1 MVLFVLQW
9 NARSLIADGQE
20 FKKYIDNL
28 GDKPNVMCIQETWL
42 KPQLDFILKGYTAVR
57 RDREPGRGGGV
68 ATFIQIGVRYK
79 LMSASTDHEAIVIKV
94 WTDRGPIDVINYYNP
109 CGKLNQDI
117 LEVVGGSSLDRVL
130 WCGDFNSHNSLW
142 GSNDTDANGTV
153 IEEFI
158 DYQNLVCIN
167 SGEGTSYNIIQ
178 STESTLELT
187 FVSSA
192 LAGIIT

>member
-1 MVLFVLQW
+1 MYV
-9 NARSLIADGQE
+9 
-20 FKKYIDNL
+20 DNL
-28 GDKPNVMCIQETWL
+28 GDKPNVMCIQQTWL
-42 KPQLDFILKGYTAVR
+42 KPQLDFIIKGYTAVR
-57 RDREPGRGGGV
+57 RDREPGGGGGV
-68 ATFIQIGVRYK
+68 ATIIHIGGSYK
-79 LMSASTDHEAIVIKV
+79 LMHASTDHEAILIQV
-94 WTDRGPIDVINYYNP
+94 WRDRGPIDIIYYYNP
-109 CGKLNQDI
+109 CGKLSQDI
-117 LEVVGGSSLDRVL
+117 LEVVEGSSLDSVL

-142 GSNDTDANGTV
+142 GTNGTDANGTV

-158 DYQNLVCIN
+158 DYQKLVCIN